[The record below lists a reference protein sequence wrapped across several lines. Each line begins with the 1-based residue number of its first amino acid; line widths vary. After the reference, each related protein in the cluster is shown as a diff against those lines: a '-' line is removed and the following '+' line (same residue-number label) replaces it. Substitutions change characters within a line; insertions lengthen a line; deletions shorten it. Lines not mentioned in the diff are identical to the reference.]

1 MRLQADRSQNE
12 VNVMIQR
19 EVNGDSMFFYDGDV
33 LILTVDELD
42 YNGGIQ
48 MVLKGQLRSDTA
60 HFIQNELDAFTT
72 VGMQV
77 WLDFKEV
84 SFAAPSFLN
93 ALLNAQ
99 QLVDFFRKGKI
110 ILKNIPDP
118 IYQEMDETGMTEL
131 LMIEE

>member
-1 MRLQADRSQNE
+1 
-12 VNVMIQR
+12 MIRR
-19 EVNGDSMFFYDGDV
+19 EVNGDTMFFYDGDA

-42 YNGGIQ
+42 CPDGIR

-72 VGMQV
+72 VGIKT

-84 SFAAPSFLN
+84 SFVAPSFLV

-99 QLVDFFRKGKI
+99 QLVDFFRKGEI
-110 ILKNIPDP
+110 VLKNIPDA
-118 IYQEMDETGMTEL
+118 IYREMAETGITEL
-131 LMIEE
+131 LMIED

>member
-1 MRLQADRSQNE
+1 
-12 VNVMIQR
+12 
-19 EVNGDSMFFYDGDV
+19 MFFYDGDA

-42 YNGGIQ
+42 FNGGIQ

-72 VGMQV
+72 VGMKV

-84 SFAAPSFLN
+84 TFAAPSFLS

-99 QLVDFFRKGKI
+99 QLVDFFRKGEI
-110 ILKNIPDP
+110 VLKNIPDA
-118 IYQEMDETGMTEL
+118 IYAEMDETGMTEL
-131 LMIEE
+131 LMIED

>member
-1 MRLQADRSQNE
+1 
-12 VNVMIQR
+12 
-19 EVNGDSMFFYDGDV
+19 MFFYDDNT

-42 YNGGIQ
+42 HNGGIL
-48 MVLKGQLRSDTA
+48 MALKGQLRSDTA
-60 HFIQNELDAFTT
+60 HFIENELDAFTT
-72 VGMQV
+72 VGVKV

-84 SFAAPSFLN
+84 TFVAASFLA

-99 QLVDFFRKGKI
+99 QLVDFFRKGEI

-118 IYQEMDETGMTEL
+118 IYQAMDETGMTEL

>member
-1 MRLQADRSQNE
+1 
-12 VNVMIQR
+12 MIRR
-19 EVNGDSMFFYDGDV
+19 EISGDTMFFYDGDA

-42 YNGGIQ
+42 FNGGIQ

-72 VGMQV
+72 VGMKV
-77 WLDFKEV
+77 WLNFKEV
-84 SFAAPSFLN
+84 TFAAPSFLS

-99 QLVDFFRKGKI
+99 QLVDFFRKGEI
-110 ILKNIPDP
+110 VLQNIPDA
-118 IYQEMDETGMTEL
+118 IYAEMDETGMTEL